1 MEKTKVGVV
10 GCGMISGFYLSAAK
24 RFRNLDIVACA
35 DIIHSRAEAKEAEFG
50 CKALS
55 FEAIMN
61 DPEIEMIL
69 NLTPPQEH
77 TKVAMAALNAGKHTY
92 SEKPFG
98 VDIDDAKQ
106 VIKLA
111 GEKNLRVGCAPDT
124 FLGGGLQTARKLVDD
139 NWIGKV
145 KSGTAVV
152 ASRGPEKW
160 GHAPF
165 FYDKGAGPFLDMGPY
180 YVTALVNILGPA
192 KSVSAVTFKGSEYR
206 TLGESVAEQYQDKYE
221 PFGKYPVNVNTH
233 FTGVI
238 EFHSGAVITLLSS
251 FEVYRHGHNPIE
263 LYGEQ
268 GSLLLP
274 DPNTFDGPV
283 KLFRKEWKYAD
294 GFKDVP
300 LVFGHNTPSR
310 SIGAADMA
318 MAIKTGRPHR
328 ASSELAFH
336 VLDIILSFEKSS
348 QQGCKVTIE
357 STCERPAPLP
367 LGLEDGMLDE

>member
-1 MEKTKVGVV
+1 MKKTKVGVV
-10 GCGMISGFYLSAAK
+10 GCGMISDFYLSAAK

-55 FEAIMN
+55 CTDIMK

-98 VDIDDAKQ
+98 VDIEDAKQ
-106 VIKLA
+106 VLKLA
-111 GEKNLRVGCAPDT
+111 KEKNLRVGCAPDT

-145 KSGTAVV
+145 KAGTAVV

-180 YVTALVNILGPA
+180 YVTALVNLLGPA
-192 KSVSAVTFKGSEYR
+192 KSVSAVTFRGSEYR
-206 TLGESVAEQYQDKYE
+206 TLGEKVAEQYQDKYE
-221 PFGKYPVNVNTH
+221 PYGKYPVNVNTH
-233 FTGVI
+233 YTGVI

-268 GSLLLP
+268 GSLLVP
-274 DPNTFDGPV
+274 DPNQFTGPV
-283 KLFRKEWKYAD
+283 KLFRREWPYAD
-294 GFKDVP
+294 GFKEVP
-300 LVFGHNTPSR
+300 LVYGHATPSR

-336 VLDIILSFEKSS
+336 VLDVILSFEKSS
-348 QQGCKVTIE
+348 QLGAKVEIT

-367 LGLEDGMLDE
+367 LGLEDGMIDE